1 MVLNLKCIRDTL
13 LALERCLVLND
24 ELEFVGQNLD
34 ELRKSGELLQYSRSD
49 LAYTLVLLTE
59 ADFIESYIDY
69 ADDVI
74 EELTVI
80 RLTYKGHQFLDSIRP
95 DSLWKKIYSISEVTG
110 LKSLSTVMQIADILL
125 PETIKSALHS

>member
-125 PETIKSALHS
+125 PEAIKSALHS

>member
-13 LALERCLVLND
+13 LTLERCLVLND

-125 PETIKSALHS
+125 PEAIKSALHS

>member
-59 ADFIESYIDY
+59 ADFVESYIDY

>member
-95 DSLWKKIYSISEVTG
+95 DSLWKKIYSISGVTG

>member
-80 RLTYKGHQFLDSIRP
+80 RLTYSFSTLSVLTHSG
-95 DSLWKKIYSISEVTG
+95 KKYI
-110 LKSLSTVMQIADILL
+110 LSPKL
-125 PETIKSALHS
+125 PV

>member
-24 ELEFVGQNLD
+24 ELEFVGENLD

-125 PETIKSALHS
+125 PEAIKSALHS

>member
-74 EELTVI
+74 AELTVI

-125 PETIKSALHS
+125 PEAIKSALHS